1 MLVSDQLSAHRYI
14 AAISPIPLL
23 MLHGTADEVIPYAH
37 GERLFAKAK
46 APKQFIAVPDGHHIT
61 ALASPVYQQQ
71 VLAWFNRY

>member
-1 MLVSDQLSAHRYI
+1 
-14 AAISPIPLL
+14 

-37 GERLFAKAK
+37 GERLFAKAQ

-61 ALASPVYQQQ
+61 ALGSPVYQQQ